1 MVGITTRL
9 LAGQSSHHFLAGEEI
24 FLFSKMFRWL

>member
-1 MVGITTRL
+1 MVGIMTRL
-9 LAGQSSHHFLAGEEI
+9 LAGQSSHQFLAGEEI